1 MRGRRS
7 GVLALTFVLLLAGG
21 CDDPFAPPKP
31 DRSAIAAAQHEI
43 AATPPPRGQER
54 GLAADQAMLGRVATR
69 LTVAAHPL
77 CRAELGRDC
86 SFRVTLVP
94 SPGANAFASGRND
107 VAVTTG
113 MMRLLD
119 NEDEQAAVVAH
130 EFAHHIAEHIAEGGW
145 RTQAGALAGA
155 LAGAALGALATEAL
169 GVDLGIGRI
178 GAQAGAQAG
187 RLAYSK
193 ADEREADY
201 LGAFIMGR
209 AGFDLDRAGVLW
221 AKLTHLS
228 GKGTTALLDSHPAG
242 PERLAAW
249 RRTVEEIRA
258 NPNAMPRRDR

>member
-1 MRGRRS
+1 MRGWVRG
-7 GVLALTFVLLLAGG
+7 GVALLALLLAA
-21 CDDPFAPPKP
+21 CDDPLAPPQP
-31 DRSAIAAAQHEI
+31 ERSAVAAAQREI
-43 AATPPPRGQER
+43 AATPPPRPQDR

-69 LTVAAHPL
+69 LAQAAQPF
-77 CRAELGRDC
+77 CQAELGRAC
-86 SFRVTLVP
+86 SFRVALVP
-94 SPGANAFASGRND
+94 SEQANAFASGRNE

-113 MMRLLD
+113 MMRLLE
-119 NEDEQAAVVAH
+119 NEDELAAVVAH
-130 EFAHHIAEHIAEGGW
+130 EFAHHIAEHIAEGTW

-155 LAGAALGALATEAL
+155 ALGAAATEAL
-169 GVDLGIGRI
+169 GVDLGLGRL

-201 LGAFIMGR
+201 LGAYIMAR
-209 AGFDLDRAGVLW
+209 AGFDLDRAGALW

-249 RRTVEEIRA
+249 RRTTEEIRA
-258 NPNAMPRRDR
+258 NPAGMPRRER